1 MRIANLSVPK
11 MAGAAVKCACGKTHS
26 MSSEMIYCPY
36 ERAGEKLK
44 ELLVD
49 YKLLYIT
56 DDPMKAGLSKSL
68 GENVTTVVLGRGE
81 DYSRLFAHSDGINC
95 VAVYGGAE
103 AVSAARYFAT
113 VRNIRSA
120 ALVSSADC
128 APLLKKTVAANVLG
142 AKSIYPVND
151 FNFIFFDGR
160 KIERTGL
167 GDIYITLAAYALSAF
182 EVRFAEVVLGKNP
195 VCEQI
200 YELLYDVFLRLCGIS
215 GDYNPVSSLFEQSF
229 RLNYCLREG
238 FPETESSYIM
248 GELKPSEKYS
258 AFEKLVD
265 IYYIFFRYGKM
276 RRYSAA
282 DYFSRMRAAAKIKKV
297 SEMDISRGCY
307 IPTAEELNAFSLRF
321 EECRERFIAFSEDLK
336 RRREQILNS
345 YIYFGGIPARADVGI
360 KIYTLPETSGAYGI
374 ISLMRDFGLLEKK
387 NA

>member
-1 MRIANLSVPK
+1 MRIANLSVLK
-11 MAGAAVKCACGKTHS
+11 MAGAEIKCACGKTHS
-26 MSSEMIYCPY
+26 MSSEIIYRPY
-36 ERAGEKLK
+36 ESAGEKLK

-56 DDPMKAGLSKSL
+56 DDPLKAGLAKSL

-81 DYSRLFAHSDGINC
+81 DYSRLFAHFDGINC
-95 VAVYGGAE
+95 VAAYGGAE
-103 AVSAARYFAT
+103 TIGAARYFAT

-120 ALVSSADC
+120 AFVYSADC
-128 APLLKKTVAANVLG
+128 APLLSKTVTANVLG
-142 AKSIYPVND
+142 AKSVYPVND
-151 FNFIFFDGR
+151 FNFIFFDG
-160 KIERTGL
+160 KKLERTGL
-167 GDIYITLAAYALSAF
+167 DDIYITLAAYALSAF
-182 EVRFAEVVLGKNP
+182 EVRFSEIILGKNP
-195 VCEQI
+195 VCGQI

-238 FPETESSYIM
+238 FPTTESAYIM
-248 GELKPSEKYS
+248 SELKTNEKYS

-276 RRYSAA
+276 RKYAAA
-282 DYFSRMRAAAKIKKV
+282 DYFSRMRAAAKIKRV

-307 IPTAEELNAFSLRF
+307 IPTAEELSAYSARF
-321 EECRERFIAFSEDLK
+321 EECRDRFIAFAEDLK

-345 YIYFGGIPARADVGI
+345 YIYFGGTPSRADVGA
-360 KIYTLPETSGAYGI
+360 KIYALPETSGAYGI